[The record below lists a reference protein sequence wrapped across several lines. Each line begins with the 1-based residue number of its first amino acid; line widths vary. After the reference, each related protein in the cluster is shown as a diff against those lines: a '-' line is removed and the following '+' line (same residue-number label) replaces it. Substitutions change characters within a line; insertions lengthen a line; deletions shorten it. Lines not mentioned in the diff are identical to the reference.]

1 MKGRVRELVPGRGP
15 GRQPRLSTRD
25 PRLTPR
31 AVRRR
36 WSGMSLPATVPDI
49 EIGAL
54 RLRDARELAPLL
66 AAYNQAMF
74 RGAPGAPDTYYAEQL
89 LQDRTGEILGAR
101 LNGELV
107 AFLVFY
113 DLPDPWTGMRAGLAD
128 HVFVDQRHRRKG
140 IAKAMVDLLADEADA
155 RGWSRLVLHAPRH
168 GGSGRHLYEK
178 VAGPADWSSYVIR
191 FIDR

>member
-1 MKGRVRELVPGRGP
+1 
-15 GRQPRLSTRD
+15 
-25 PRLTPR
+25 
-31 AVRRR
+31 
-36 WSGMSLPATVPDI
+36 MSLPATVPDI

-155 RGWSRLVLHAPRH
+155 RGWSRLVLHAPRN